1 MRKLTAILLV
11 CGLFVIGCAAP
22 QEEITTY
29 VSSNNTVK
37 LKIRHAN
44 AGASVTVEINNAEEA
59 RIYKERMLKIVR
71 SIEDFEKELSIREKK

>member
-1 MRKLTAILLV
+1 MKKV
-11 CGLFVIGCAAP
+11 FFVILFLVGCTGP

-44 AGASVTVEINNAEEA
+44 NGASVTVEISNAEEA
-59 RIYKERMLKIVR
+59 RLYKERMQKIVR
-71 SIEDFEKELSIREKK
+71 YIEDFEKDLSIREKK